1 MMRSS
6 DSRQRRLGSLTD
18 EAYAVLKQRIIRCEL
33 EPGRRITE
41 AQLVQAIGIGKTPV
55 REALAR
61 LVQEELVRNI
71 PRHGYEVSPITLRDV
86 QDHFGMRLIVEPAVV
101 QMAIGRVEAAQLQR
115 LGKLCRVGY
124 TVGDPDS
131 VATFLRANREFHTII
146 AQASGNRRLT
156 ELIGKLLDESER
168 MQHLGM
174 MFRDRSTQ
182 SAQEHRAIVDALVA
196 GEAETARRIAAEQI
210 LATQRQIMD
219 TLLSSPSVLATR
231 VTVPKA
237 VRASP

>member
-1 MMRSS
+1 MKRSAVP
-6 DSRQRRLGSLTD
+6 RQRHPGSLAD
-18 EAYAVLKQRIIRCEL
+18 EAYAVLKQWIIRCEL

-61 LVQEELVRNI
+61 LVQEGLVRNI

-86 QDHFGMRLIVEPAVV
+86 QDHFGLRLIVEPAVV
-101 QMAIGRVEAAQLQR
+101 QMAVGRVEAAHLVR
-115 LGKLCRVGY
+115 LGELCRVGY
-124 TVGDPDS
+124 TVGDHES
-131 VATFLRANREFHTII
+131 VDAFLRANREFHTII
-146 AQASGNRRLT
+146 ARASGNRRLT
-156 ELIGKLLDESER
+156 ELIGTLLDESER

-174 MFRDRSTQ
+174 MFWDRSAR
-182 SAQEHRAIVDALVA
+182 SAQEHRAIVDALAA

-210 LATQRQIMD
+210 LATQRQIID
-219 TLLSSPSVLATR
+219 TLLSSPSVLAAR

-237 VRASP
+237 VRAYP